1 MGERWVGFQQFSSWL
16 MDDVCVYKSVEI
28 YAIEEKYIYICFLMS
43 SAFWTCENPSEK
55 INFSVEAIETKWN
68 FEEDILIRGFN

>member
-1 MGERWVGFQQFSSWL
+1 

-28 YAIEEKYIYICFLMS
+28 YAIEEKYIYMFFNEFSLLNL
-43 SAFWTCENPSEK
+43 WKSEWK

-68 FEEDILIRGFN
+68 FEEDIFLRTQGFN

>member
-1 MGERWVGFQQFSSWL
+1 MGERWMGFQQFSSWF

-43 SAFWTCENPSEK
+43 SAFGTCENPSEK
-55 INFSVEAIETKWN
+55 
-68 FEEDILIRGFN
+68 